1 MAIFSP
7 RMMRA
12 IRSRF
17 WYVAEDG
24 GGRKRIFFD
33 NAAGSLVLKRAHAA
47 IERYSRLSSY
57 GGGYFP
63 DASVVDHLMEH
74 ARRSVAMLLN
84 APSPASIF
92 TGESATAVLKRLAE
106 AILPSLPDRC
116 TLIVSA
122 ADHNA
127 NIDPW
132 RRTAEQLANKR
143 LRVKQVTFSRATGT
157 IDLDHLESL
166 LDERVGLVAVSH
178 ASNVLGAE
186 NPIAEI
192 RHLLDQKAPE
202 ALLIVDGVH
211 FIPHGPA
218 DVQALGV
225 DAYVFSSYKVFAQR
239 GICFAYA
246 NDRILQLPHYKL
258 APAPDVPP
266 ESWEWGFRNPADLAP
281 ITEVVQY
288 LAWLGQQCFPSASA
302 KDPRELGHCVR
313 LGQTAIRQYEHELVR
328 AMLDGVGHTPGLR
341 AIGGVT
347 IYGAQHPTTIH
358 LKEPTFSFNITGW
371 SSGDVEKI
379 LWDRYRIAVRA
390 GDHYAR
396 ETLHHLGITDCV
408 RASLAHYNTL
418 EEVEKFLIAIQHI
431 ARHDQRRE

>member
-7 RMMRA
+7 QTVKA

-17 WYVAEDG
+17 WYVAEDS
-24 GGRKRIFFD
+24 GGRTRIFFD
-33 NAAGSLVLKRAHAA
+33 NAAGSLVLKRAHAV
-47 IERYSRLSSY
+47 IEQYSRLSSY

-74 ARRSVAMLLN
+74 ARQSVATLLN

-106 AILPSLPDRC
+106 AILPSLPDGS

-122 ADHNA
+122 TDHNA

-132 RRTAEQLANKR
+132 RRMAEQLAGKR
-143 LRVKQVTFSRATGT
+143 FAVKQVTFSPTTGT
-157 IDLDHLESL
+157 VDLDHLESL
-166 LDERVGLVAVSH
+166 LDEHVGLVAVSH

-225 DAYVFSSYKVFAQR
+225 DAYVFSSYKIFAQR
-239 GICFAYA
+239 GTCFAYA
-246 NDRILQLPHYKL
+246 GDRILQLPHYRL
-258 APAPDVPP
+258 TPAPDVPP

-281 ITEVVQY
+281 IAEVVQY
-288 LAWLGQQCFPSASA
+288 LAWLGQQCFPSASTE
-302 KDPRELGHCVR
+302 DRRDLQQCVR
-313 LGQTAIRQYEHELVR
+313 RGQTAIRQYEHELVR
-328 AMLDGVGHTPGLR
+328 AMLDGVGHTPGLP
-341 AIGGVT
+341 AIDGITV
-347 IYGAQHPTTIH
+347 YGAQHPTTIH
-358 LKEPTFSFNITGW
+358 LKEPTFSFNIKGLP
-371 SSGDVEKI
+371 SSNVEKI
-379 LWDRYRIAVRA
+379 LWDQYRIAVRA
-390 GDHYAR
+390 GDHYAP
-396 ETLHHLGITDCV
+396 ETLNHLGISDCV
-408 RASLAHYNTL
+408 RASLAHYNTI
-418 EEVEKFLIAIQHI
+418 EEVEKFLMAIRQI
-431 ARHDQRRE
+431 ARHDHRRR